1 MIVQQVQAFWTTL
14 DTTRR
19 LLLAGLGVGALVVIL
34 FIAQLGLQPA
44 KALLYSGLE
53 EAAAGEVIQALEAR
67 NVAYEVRGDAIYVPE
82 PQRDELRLMLA
93 SAGLPANSHTGY
105 ELLDSLTGFGTTS
118 QMFDAAYWRAKEGE
132 LARTIVA
139 SPHLRSARVHISQGV
154 NGAFR
159 RDIAPTASVSVAT
172 NGSPLGPAQARALRF
187 LVASAVPG
195 MTPQDVSIID
205 GANGLVLGPDEARQ
219 PAAAAA
225 DRTRDLRRSVER
237 LLEAHVGPGRSV
249 VEVSLEMV
257 TDLETITERRIDP
270 ETRVAIRSESE
281 ETQMNSRDSRAQGV
295 TVASNLPDG
304 DASEGGSA
312 ENTETLTRQS
322 TNFDLSETLRE
333 IERGPGAIRRMT
345 VAVLIDGIEDQ
356 QPDGTQ
362 SWRPRSAEELATLRS
377 LVASAVGYDE
387 ARGDVITLQSL
398 RFEPMAALGTE
409 ARSGLFANATLD
421 PMTLLR
427 WAFLLVV
434 LAVFILFVLR
444 PLLRAAR
451 ADDGAVGS
459 GQLALDRPAMPEDGL
474 ERLGGELGQSPSV
487 LDEREDPVARLRRMI
502 EERQDDS
509 TQLLRHWMDERKESS

>member
-1 MIVQQVQAFWTTL
+1 MQQLQAFWTTL
-14 DTTRR
+14 DTSRR
-19 LLLAGLGVGALVVIL
+19 LMFAGLGVGAIIVVL

-44 KALLYSGLE
+44 KALLYAGLD

-82 PQRDELRLMLA
+82 PERDELRLMLA

-154 NGAFR
+154 SGAFR
-159 RDIAPTASVSVAT
+159 RDIAPTASVSVTQSGGA
-172 NGSPLGPAQARALRF
+172 LAAEQARALRF

-195 MTPQDVSIID
+195 MAPKDVSIID
-205 GANGLVLGPDEARQ
+205 GANGLVIGPEESGQ
-219 PAAAAA
+219 PTAASA
-225 DRTRDLRRSVER
+225 DRARDLRTSVER
-237 LLEAHVGPGRSV
+237 LLDAHVGPGRSV
-249 VEVSLEMV
+249 VEVSLDLV
-257 TDLETITERRIDP
+257 TDRETITERRIDP
-270 ETRVAIRSESE
+270 ESRVALRSESE
-281 ETQMNSRDSRAQGV
+281 ETTTRSTDSRAQGV

-304 DASEGGSA
+304 DAAEGGAA
-312 ENTETLTRQS
+312 ENTETQTRQS
-322 TNFDLSETLRE
+322 TNFDVSETLRE

-345 VAVLIDGIEDQ
+345 VAVLIDGLEEE
-356 QPDGTQ
+356 QPDGTM
-362 SWRPRSAEELATLRS
+362 SWRPRNAEELAALRA

-398 RFEPMAALGTE
+398 RFEPVAALGTE
-409 ARSGLFANATLD
+409 ARSGLFANASLD
-421 PMTLLR
+421 AMTLLR
-427 WAFLLVV
+427 WVFLLLV

-451 ADDGAVGS
+451 GDAGS
-459 GQLALDRPAMPEDGL
+459 RATDRLALDGPVLSDGGV
-474 ERLGGELGQSPSV
+474 ERFDDNAGQASSAA
-487 LDEREDPVARLRRMI
+487 DEREDPVARLRRMI